1 MDTIFNELSTKNL
14 SLYELGH
21 KLNFLIQLYN
31 SKRFPKVLMLTGKK
45 GIGKSTLV
53 NHLLNYIYDKESYNL
68 KEFLIDNQTTF
79 YSSHL
84 NNTFSNIIYLSGVNI
99 NNIKIDDIRNLKSNL
114 MKSNISKNERFII
127 LDDIEN
133 FNKNSLNAL
142 LKIVEEP
149 PENTFFIFINNQSQ
163 PLIETIYSRSL
174 EIKITLTNDMRM
186 RVIESLVKKNNLSDI
201 IDYESSNLTPGN
213 FLIFNEISKKYK
225 IEINDNYLK
234 NLKILI
240 TQFKKNKDV
249 NLINML
255 LYLTDFYFYQLLN
268 KKEDDLET
276 IINKKN
282 FITNNI
288 CKFIKY
294 NLNPNSLINAI
305 NSKLSNG

>member
-79 YSSHL
+79 YNSHL

>member
-1 MDTIFNELSTKNL
+1 M
-14 SLYELGH
+14 
-21 KLNFLIQLYN
+21 
-31 SKRFPKVLMLTGKK
+31 
-45 GIGKSTLV
+45 KST
-53 NHLLNYIYDKESYNL
+53 
-68 KEFLIDNQTTF
+68 
-79 YSSHL
+79 
-84 NNTFSNIIYLSGVNI
+84 
-99 NNIKIDDIRNLKSNL
+99 
-114 MKSNISKNERFII
+114 ISKNERFII

-133 FNKNSLNAL
+133 FNANSLNAL

-174 EIKITLTNDMRM
+174 EIKIILTNDMRT

-240 TQFKKNKDV
+240 TQFKKNKDI

-255 LYLTDFYFYQLLN
+255 LYSTDFYFYKLLD
-268 KKEDDLET
+268 KKENNLEA

-288 CKFIKY
+288 SKFITY